1 MSADDLTDYVHRLGL
16 IALVGFST
24 GFCVT
29 LTLGLNAISLGG

>member
-1 MSADDLTDYVHRLGL
+1 MAADDLTDYVLRLGL

-29 LTLGLNAISLGG
+29 LTYGLNAAGLG